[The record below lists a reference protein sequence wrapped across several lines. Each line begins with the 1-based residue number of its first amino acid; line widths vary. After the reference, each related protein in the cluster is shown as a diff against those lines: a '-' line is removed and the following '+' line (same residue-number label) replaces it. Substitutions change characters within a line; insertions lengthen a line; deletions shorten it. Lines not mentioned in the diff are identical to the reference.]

1 MNDAGFSNQ
10 RIALLSGLVLVGLLG
25 IALPWILAPSGA
37 MTLNAYDLAEWTSLH
52 PAQQGTSPP
61 LMTPLMLR
69 LQPLILSVLLGAIA
83 PAGRMKAAA
92 ALMILALAIAQLPP
106 FEFLYDV
113 NNLNYRQQFFL
124 AGVSLL
130 ASSILLLFKAR
141 PVSALA
147 SFALPPIGIATAI
160 YGQSLASQL
169 YHHFELDAAPGAGLW
184 ILILSYIGMIA
195 VEVAALQRKRR
206 LRSSS

>member
-1 MNDAGFSNQ
+1 MNDAGYSNQ
-10 RIALLSGLVLVGLLG
+10 RTALLPGLVLVGLLG

-83 PAGRMKAAA
+83 AAGRMKAAA
-92 ALMILALAIAQLPP
+92 LLMILALAIAQLPP
-106 FEFLYDV
+106 FEFLYDI

-124 AGVSLL
+124 AGASLL
-130 ASSILLLFKAR
+130 ASSMLLAFKAR
-141 PVSALA
+141 PVSTLVC
-147 SFALPPIGIATAI
+147 FALPPIGIATAI
-160 YGQSLASQL
+160 YGHSLASQL

-184 ILILSYIGMIA
+184 ILSLSYAGMIA